1 MILWWWHF
9 LAMWG
14 TTQKASRN
22 CALFELC
29 GKVGPPQPCKLWKQR
44 CCCAAGRA
52 PPLAAAISGA
62 SLTHQSFV
70 NNHTRLL
77 QREKIKAQFPLS
89 LHFRYFASGLML
101 RWMIDEEYTSGRVFL
116 TNNFDNIWQNYFQKF
131 LAPDNDAK
139 TNRQWGRSI
148 ILEEIGLQ
156 YFSHTQRVLGKKLC
170 LIEV

>member
-1 MILWWWHF
+1 MHPKVFYHLGLKIRSHSLREKYLKLLTSWCTSIHNEKFLTSTYLSMEYWKMLPRLVILMTLWWWHF

-77 QREKIKAQFPLS
+77 QREKVKAQFPLS
-89 LHFRYFASGLML
+89 YISD
-101 RWMIDEEYTSGRVFL
+101 I
-116 TNNFDNIWQNYFQKF
+116 
-131 LAPDNDAK
+131 
-139 TNRQWGRSI
+139 
-148 ILEEIGLQ
+148 
-156 YFSHTQRVLGKKLC
+156 SHLDWC
-170 LIEV
+170 

>member
-1 MILWWWHF
+1 MIYLVHPKVFYHLGLKIRSHSLKEKYLNYRHHDVQVFITKKFLTSTFLSMEYWKLLPRLVILMILWWWHF

-70 NNHTRLL
+70 NNRTRLL
-77 QREKIKAQFPLS
+77 QREKVKAQFPLS
-89 LHFRYFASGLML
+89 Y
-101 RWMIDEEYTSGRVFL
+101 
-116 TNNFDNIWQNYFQKF
+116 
-131 LAPDNDAK
+131 
-139 TNRQWGRSI
+139 
-148 ILEEIGLQ
+148 ILDI
-156 YFSHTQRVLGKKLC
+156 SHLDWC
-170 LIEV
+170 